1 MCNTKFYEVYN
12 YSTSSWISVKNAL
25 MFSKL
30 EFYLLEKEKF
40 FLLGSLS
47 PEQLKKS
54 LIFKNINVFDISF
67 YFDLLKPVLYYIFSI
82 YTFYFDFNKAMRRS
96 SWFKDV
102 YNVFAN
108 IEGTSGLFFVHGLF
122 FFPNY
127 EKELIWVW

>member
-12 YSTSSWISVKNAL
+12 YSSSSWISVKNAL
-25 MFSKL
+25 VFSKL

-54 LIFKNINVFDISF
+54 LSFKNINVFDISF
-67 YFDLLKPVLYYIFSI
+67 YFDLLKPVLYYIFTI
-82 YTFYFDFNKAMRRS
+82 YIFYYAFNKIIRRT